1 MQTPKFVDING
12 HKALQW
18 QAKFVKA
25 FSNKVHRED
34 GSTNFLLCAAPN
46 SGKTRAAGFAMM
58 TAAAKFQI
66 DLIVV
71 AVPNCAIQRQ
81 WAAEVAP
88 YGIAL
93 STEISNARLI
103 KRCGLDS
110 ALDGLV
116 VTYAQVARNPE
127 LFRKM
132 CHDRPSMA
140 CLDEVHHLLDHP
152 ANRRSVLQTHGLLDS
167 VEPETHES
175 CSLVLRAP
183 NRAALESHLDHVGHR
198 PLPASSW
205 SLRPLRGHHASDSSR
220 PDSEGWS
227 VHPSSP

>member
-34 GSTNFLLCAAPN
+34 GNTNFLLCAAPN

-140 CLDEVHHLLDHP
+140 CLDEVDHLGDEKTWGSS
-152 ANRRSVLQTHGLLDS
+152 ALQAFEHTKIRL
-167 VEPETHES
+167 
-175 CSLVLRAP
+175 SLSGTPFRCDGQSIP
-183 NRAALESHLDHVGHR
+183 FQEYQD
-198 PLPASSW
+198 AS
-205 SLRPLRGHHASDSSR
+205 
-220 PDSEGWS
+220 
-227 VHPSSP
+227 